1 MVPSLSAG
9 LGHIALPLLS
19 LSQLAL
25 AQSSLSL
32 SPSSSAP
39 EGASNY
45 LDASFAGFGIEPSN
59 LFSFTGGA
67 TPNKLSVKLL
77 QNLADYAGAPP
88 HIRLGG
94 NTQDYMLYESD
105 YTDFAWKKNP
115 SSTAQGNIAA
125 DSMIIG
131 PGYFEALNRFP
142 KDTPVTYGLNLAY
155 MEDDWEDRIVA
166 AAQGAVSGMKNV
178 KLYSFEV
185 GNEPDLWLQ
194 NTFRTA
200 PWNGQVYT
208 TQFLDRAE
216 AVYNRVLKPAG
227 LPSSF
232 FEPPATASTIG
243 TTFEITQLVSDGM
256 MVGRDGNNY
265 VTVWNQHDYFYFIG
279 VTATPI
285 TLNDLMQFDQTN
297 TQFAY
302 WEKQVKIGL
311 KTGLPYVLREMSS
324 IGPIGMPGVSDAFGA
339 SLWTLNF
346 LLYAASLD
354 ISSVQMHMTDNSNA
368 SAWQPIPMYG
378 RGPFVR
384 TLYYAH
390 AAMAQIVGNGNGTT
404 QISSISTQNVGASYD
419 GRIRAY
425 SMYAHNNL
433 QAVIMLNGKQANES
447 QSDKGSFTFTVNFGS
462 SNANKDVYLSYLTA
476 DGADSQTGA
485 TWNGMTYNDAT
496 GESSVV
502 DSTAHK
508 VTLDGSGKASIPVR
522 DSQAV
527 VANIGWQIGSTA
539 VLKSDGS
546 TARKSNASP
555 RTIPA
560 PSVAVTAMIATT
572 FVLMAFGA

>member
-9 LGHIALPLLS
+9 LGYIALPLLS

-32 SPSSSAP
+32 SPATTAPDSAS
-39 EGASNY
+39 EY
-45 LDASFAGFGIEPSN
+45 LDASFSGFGIEPSN
-59 LFSFTGGA
+59 LFSFTGNEN
-67 TPNKLSVKLL
+67 PNMLSVKLL
-77 QNLADYAGAPP
+77 QNLADYSGAPP

-94 NTQDYMLYESD
+94 NTQDYMLYDPE
-105 YTDFAWKKNP
+105 YTNIGWKKNP

-155 MEDDWEDRIVA
+155 MEDDWEERIVT
-166 AAQGAVSGMKNV
+166 AAQAAVSGMTNV

-200 PWNGQVYT
+200 PWSGKEYT
-208 TQFLDRAE
+208 EQFLDRAE
-216 AVYNRVLKPAG
+216 AVYTRVLQPAG

-232 FEPPATASTIG
+232 FESPATASTIG

-256 MVGRDGNNY
+256 MEGRNGDNY
-265 VTVWNQHDYFYFIG
+265 VT
-279 VTATPI
+279 
-285 TLNDLMQFDQTN
+285 
-297 TQFAY
+297 FAY

-368 SAWQPIPMYG
+368 SAWQPIEMYG
-378 RGPFVR
+378 RAPFVR

-404 QISSISTQNVGASYD
+404 QIASMSTSNVGAAYD

-425 SMYAHNNL
+425 SMYAHDNL
-433 QAVIMLNGKQANES
+433 QSVIMLNGKQANES
-447 QSDKGSFTFTVNFGS
+447 QSDKASFTFNVNFGS
-462 SNANKDVYLSYLTA
+462 SNANKEVYLSYLTA

-485 TWNGMTYNDAT
+485 TWNGMTYSDTT

-502 DSTAHK
+502 DDTIHTI
-508 VTLDGSGKASIPVR
+508 TLDSSGKAAIPVR

-546 TARKSNASP
+546 TARKSNAGPRNSP
-555 RTIPA
+555 TTFT
-560 PSVAVTAMIATT
+560 AVCAMIATT
-572 FVLMAFGA
+572 FALLAFSA